1 MNRNAPHNTGPATTG
16 KSGLVDAKGLLENL
30 WPEPASRPCL
40 RWLRQQQQKR
50 TIPFLKVGHRVFFN
64 PDKVKQELEK
74 RFTVNA
80 A

>member
-1 MNRNAPHNTGPATTG
+1 MHSHAPNSTGPTTTST
-16 KSGLVDAKGLLENL
+16 SGLVDAKGLLKSL

-40 RWLRQQQQKR
+40 RWLREQQHRR

-74 RFTVNA
+74 RFTVKA
-80 A
+80 S